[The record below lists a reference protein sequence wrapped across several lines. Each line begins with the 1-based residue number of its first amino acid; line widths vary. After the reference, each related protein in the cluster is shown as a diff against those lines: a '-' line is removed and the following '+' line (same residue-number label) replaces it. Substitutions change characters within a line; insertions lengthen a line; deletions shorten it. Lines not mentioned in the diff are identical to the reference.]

1 MEITDK
7 FGTAC
12 SSPSTIL
19 KNKSSILGA
28 LRNGASAKNLQVRL
42 QREAVSVSA
51 AEPPLDLFTAME
63 MVPTAWVPTCP
74 AVIANCFKHAS
85 FISTQQA

>member
-28 LRNGASAKNLQVRL
+28 LRNGANAKNLQVRL

-63 MVPTAWVPTCP
+63 MVPTA
-74 AVIANCFKHAS
+74 
-85 FISTQQA
+85 